1 MNVYNN
7 VKDLSLDLSNL
18 NILDL
23 LTIKENS
30 ITQCP
35 HCNYK
40 KFIKYGYYKTLR
52 RFKCSNKL
60 CNKTFSATTK
70 SPWSY
75 SKKNFDV
82 WKSYL
87 KLMAENK
94 TLFECSFILKIH
106 NTTAFYW
113 RHKILAAMKSF
124 FNTEPLEEFIEMNT
138 FKFKENFKG
147 SRNIVTSERKPIYLV
162 SAVDIRNTILSEIVS
177 VGHISIPIVKESIYT
192 KLPKDA
198 YLVTSLHNYLKAIA
212 KTHNKNLTTS
222 HPKDK
227 ELVRSFTKFIAPWF
241 SKFNGIATKYL
252 NHYLIWYILTF
263 KKYNN
268 DFFKFIKDLTF
279 ENSFTSFENVKS
291 SKLSLS

>member
-1 MNVYNN
+1 MNIYNN
-7 VKDLSLDLSNL
+7 VKDLSLDLSSL

-23 LTIKENS
+23 LNLKESTIS
-30 ITQCP
+30 SCP
-35 HCNYK
+35 HCHCK

-75 SKKNFDV
+75 SKKSFDV
-82 WKSYL
+82 WKSYF

-94 TLFECSFILKIH
+94 TLFECSFILNIH

-113 RHKILAAMKSF
+113 RHKILIAMKSF
-124 FNTEPLEEFIEMNT
+124 FNSDPLEEFIEMNT

-147 SRNIVTSERKPIYLV
+147 SKNIITDERKPIYLV
-162 SAVDIRNTILSEIVS
+162 SAVDIRSTILSEIVS
-177 VGHISIPIVKESIYT
+177 VGHINIPIIKNSIYT
-192 KLPKDA
+192 KVPKDA
-198 YLVTSLHNYLKAIA
+198 YLLTSFNNYLRAIA
-212 KTHNKNLTTS
+212 KYHNKNLTTT

-241 SKFNGIATKYL
+241 SKFKGIATKYL
-252 NHYLIWYILTF
+252 NSYLIWYILNF

-268 DFFKFIKDLTF
+268 DFMKFITDLTF
-279 ENSFTSFENVKS
+279 KNSFTTFKKIKL
-291 SKLSLS
+291 SKLSIS